1 MQWYTCVVLVLFVA
15 IGAMESI
22 ALWVER
28 RSPPDRSQGET
39 PVPRLGLRRRF
50 WPIAVRRVTVFADP
64 VEAESADC
72 NREQHD
78 QADED
83 EANADVP
90 RDVGHQERGEVDE
103 DVQQHL

>member
-1 MQWYTCVVLVLFVA
+1 M
-15 IGAMESI
+15 
-22 ALWVER
+22 
-28 RSPPDRSQGET
+28 
-39 PVPRLGLRRRF
+39 
-50 WPIAVRRVTVFADP
+50 AVRRVTVFADP

-90 RDVGHQERGEVDE
+90 RDVGHQKRGEVDE
-103 DVQQHL
+103 DVQQHLTFEWSTKKPAPP

>member
-1 MQWYTCVVLVLFVA
+1 M
-15 IGAMESI
+15 
-22 ALWVER
+22 
-28 RSPPDRSQGET
+28 
-39 PVPRLGLRRRF
+39 
-50 WPIAVRRVTVFADP
+50 AVRRVTVFADP

-72 NREQHD
+72 KREQHD

-103 DVQQHL
+103 DVQQHLTFEWSTKKPAPP